1 MIISKSFSNFTFFNG
16 KNLNVSQYLARRT
29 MLGGAKAFTY
39 SVAKAGIKNLTQN
52 LAREWGT
59 KGVRVNAIRPGFFP
73 TDWNLKNFID
83 DNKGKV
89 IMLQFTA
96 SWCSVCI
103 KEMPYI
109 EEEIWQVHKEN
120 EDFVLLAL
128 AKDTERFPQRDKE
141 ITQMI
146 EKTKITYPVISDKNS
161 KIFNLFA
168 EKKAGVTR
176 NIIIDKEGNIAFL
189 TRLFEKN
196 EFNEMKKKIKN
207 LLEN

>member
-1 MIISKSFSNFTFFNG
+1 MNKIIIYLILIPLITLSQDKRGYIVNVGDDAPTF
-16 KNLNVSQYLARRT
+16 V
-29 MLGGAKAFTY
+29 
-39 SVAKAGIKNLTQN
+39 
-52 LAREWGT
+52 
-59 KGVRVNAIRPGFFP
+59 VNK
-73 TDWNLKNFID
+73 KNFIN

-109 EEEIWQVHKEN
+109 EEEIWQTHKEN

-141 ITQMI
+141 IAQMI
-146 EKTKITYPVISDKNS
+146 EKTKITYPIVSDKDS

-168 EKKAGVTR
+168 EEKAGVTR

-196 EFNEMKKKIKN
+196 EFNEMKKKIKK